1 MNSIFDGNLIKNE
14 LVLLQ
19 KNNSDK
25 KPTILL
31 QRIVLNPKGFGTK
44 NPLKRTTKSIHKSKT
59 FK

>member
-1 MNSIFDGNLIKNE
+1 MEILLKND

-19 KNNSDK
+19 KNNSREK
-25 KPTILL
+25 TTILP
-31 QRIVLNPKGFGTK
+31 QRVVLNPKGFGTK